1 MCRRGLVIAGTLLFL
16 WISPAAAQDYGR
28 ILSEDQG
35 RVTTV
40 DVDDAPLAD
49 RATGGLARTG
59 SNEDAPLADRATGG
73 LARTGSNEIVPMAQA
88 AIVLLGGGSLLLL
101 VARRRAA
108 QGRRQN
114 LQADRSGA

>member
-1 MCRRGLVIAGTLLFL
+1 LVIAGTLLFL

-40 DVDDAPLAD
+40 DVNDAPVDVNDAPLAD
-49 RATGGLARTG
+49 RATTAGRPSTPTG
-59 SNEDAPLADRATGG
+59 RG

>member
-1 MCRRGLVIAGTLLFL
+1 LIIACIFLSL

-40 DVDDAPLAD
+40 DLNDTALAT
-49 RATGGLARTG
+49 RATGDLARTG
-59 SNEDAPLADRATGG
+59 SDQ
-73 LARTGSNEIVPMAQA
+73 IVPMVEA

-108 QGRRQN
+108 QRRRHN
-114 LQADRSGA
+114 ALGDRSGA

>member
-1 MCRRGLVIAGTLLFL
+1 MCRRGLVVAGTVLFL
-16 WISPAAAQDYGR
+16 WISPAAAQDYGS

-40 DVDDAPLAD
+40 DLKDAPRAN
-49 RATGGLARTG
+49 RATV
-59 SNEDAPLADRATGG
+59 D
-73 LARTGSNEIVPMAQA
+73 LARTGSNEIVPMAEA

-108 QGRRQN
+108 QRRRPN
-114 LQADRSGA
+114 LQADRSEA